1 MSGFYLSNRFF
12 MTLRLNSDSLAKAVF
27 HTALVFAGLMLIT
40 ATWANDK
47 AGEDPELLFDIWE
60 YRVQGNTILST
71 KEIETAV
78 YGFLGPDKSLSI
90 VEQARTKLEEIYRSK
105 GYGTVLVDIPEQDVE
120 QGIVKLAVNEAKI
133 SRVKVTG
140 SRYFSNRRIKK
151 LLPSIQEGGVP
162 NIQDV
167 QEDLALLNP
176 RSNDRTITPLI
187 RPGKA
192 PGTVEMELKVKDELP
207 VHYSLELDDR
217 NTVDTTDLRLTGT
230 ISFDNLWQREHS
242 LAINYQTSP
251 KDTGEVEV
259 WSANYLYRPERA
271 DHLFLFYAVD
281 SDSDISSI
289 GGLSVIGNGEI
300 YGARGIFPLNN
311 SNRLYHN
318 LNAGFD
324 YKDFEDDILI
334 GGVVAS
340 GVSTPVDYG
349 LFSFTY
355 GGTYLTESSSPVRF
369 NLGAN
374 FGLRGFFNTEDE
386 FDGRRAGA
394 NPNFLFI
401 KGDIE
406 REFALGKDYVLLTRL
421 AGQFTGAP
429 LISNEQFALGGL
441 DSVRGYLEADSLVD
455 RGLTGSIELESPPLL
470 VNRFAWLNELQAFSF
485 FDWATGD
492 LREALP
498 GQADSFDLAGIGAG
512 VNFTLFENIDGS
524 LAWARPLS
532 GSASTDANDDRMHF
546 RVGYSY

>member
-1 MSGFYLSNRFF
+1 MLSRFEQSSV
-12 MTLRLNSDSLAKAVF
+12 LRPIRRAIVF
-27 HTALVFAGLMLIT
+27 VLFLLFNLSAYAQ
-40 ATWANDK
+40 
-47 AGEDPELLFDIWE
+47 ESSEEQQELLFDIWE
-60 YRVQGNTILST
+60 YRVEGNTILST
-71 KEIETAV
+71 KEIEIAV

-90 VEQARTKLEEIYRSK
+90 VEQARTKLEEQYRSK
-105 GYGTVLVDIPEQDVE
+105 GYGTVLVDIPEQDVDK
-120 QGIVKLAVNEAKI
+120 GIVRLAVNEAKI

-140 SRYFSNRRIKK
+140 SRYFSNRRIKE
-151 LLPSIQEGGVP
+151 LLPSVQEGEIP
-162 NIQDV
+162 NIKDV

-207 VHYSLELDDR
+207 FHYSIELDDR

-259 WSANYLYRPERA
+259 WSANYLYRPERS
-271 DHLFLFYAVD
+271 DNLFLFYAVD
-281 SDSDISSI
+281 SDSEISSI
-289 GGLSVIGNGEI
+289 GGLSVIGNGQI

-311 SNRLYHN
+311 SAKLFHN

-324 YKDFEDDILI
+324 YKDFEDDIQI

-355 GGTYLTESSSPVRF
+355 GGTYLTESASPVRF
-369 NLGAN
+369 NAGAN
-374 FGLRGFFNTEDE
+374 FGLRGFFNTENE
-386 FDGRRAGA
+386 FNGRRFGA

-401 KGDIE
+401 KADIE
-406 REFALGKDYVLLTRL
+406 RDFALGSHYVLATRL

-455 RGLTGSIELESPPLL
+455 RGITGSVEVQSPALF
-470 VNRFAWLNELQAFSF
+470 VDHFEWLDDLQAFTF

-498 GQADSFDLAGIGAG
+498 EQTDSFDLAGIGAG
-512 VNFTLFENIDGS
+512 VNFTLFKNIDGS
-524 LAWARPLS
+524 ISWARPLR
-532 GSASTDANDDRMHF
+532 GSASTEANDDRMHF